1 MYKGFMR
8 REPPERDPASL
19 VGMGIGG
26 IGPVVV
32 AGALVGVR
40 GEIINANVALILVI
54 VVLMGAV
61 TGGRAA
67 GVVGAISAALSFDF
81 FHTQPYGSLTINSA
95 DDVETTVLLVI
106 VGLVVGEIAVRA
118 RRSRVAAE
126 EGRSEISR
134 IHRIAELA
142 ARGDDAAD
150 VILAVQAELSG
161 LLSLEDCR
169 FEAPPF
175 GRALPELE
183 RTGAVNV
190 AVRRYSHGAFELPD
204 DGVVLPVLGRG
215 RVLGRFVLDPTAGV
229 GVSLE
234 RRVVAV
240 ALADQVGSVLAAQRV
255 S

>member
-1 MYKGFMR
+1 MERG
-8 REPPERDPASL
+8 PSERDTAAL
-19 VGMGIGG
+19 VGMAIGG
-26 IGPVVV
+26 IGPVLV
-32 AGALVGVR
+32 AGALVGIR

-54 VVLMGAV
+54 VVLLAAV
-61 TGGRAA
+61 AGGRGA

-81 FHTQPYGSLTINSA
+81 FHTRPFNSLSINSA

-106 VGLVVGEIAVRA
+106 AGLVAGEIAVRA

-150 VILAVQAELSG
+150 VILAVQAELSQ
-161 LLSLEDCR
+161 LLSLQDCR

-175 GRALPELE
+175 TSALPELE

-204 DGVVLPVLGRG
+204 DGVSLPVLGRG
-215 RVLGRFVLDPTAGV
+215 RLVGRFVLDPTRGV

-255 S
+255 I